1 MADSGVS
8 GVKPGADE
16 AVGVLGVEL
25 DVDVRLVD
33 PYGLGLWIAEQ
44 PTVAQ
49 ASVLDGYWQG
59 LGESPA
65 DLMLRMRTV
74 GAELRRYAHLPTVAA
89 AAEHLLH
96 ALRGIDEGSGIS

>member
-1 MADSGVS
+1 MVDSGVS
-8 GVKPGADE
+8 GVKPGVDE

-33 PYGLGLWIAEQ
+33 
-44 PTVAQ
+44 
-49 ASVLDGYWQG
+49 LDGYWQG
-59 LGESPA
+59 RGASPA
-65 DLMLRMRTV
+65 VLMLRMKTV